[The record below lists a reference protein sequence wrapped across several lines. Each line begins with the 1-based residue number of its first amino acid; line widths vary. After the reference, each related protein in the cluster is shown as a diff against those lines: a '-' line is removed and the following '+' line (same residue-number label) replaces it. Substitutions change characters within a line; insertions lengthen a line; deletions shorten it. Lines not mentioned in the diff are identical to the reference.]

1 MFKNFTA
8 LALEIEGKLYHF
20 LCSPDS
26 PTTHIKEFCVQLLKL
41 AGQIE
46 DNAAAQA
53 KAVADAQA
61 SVPAPPEEENK
72 VVDAPQESPEQQ

>member
-8 LALEIEGKLYHF
+8 LAIEIEGKMYHF

-26 PTTHIKEFCVQLLKL
+26 PTTHIKEFCLQLLKL

-46 DNAAAQA
+46 DNAASQA

-61 SVPAPPEEENK
+61 QVPVPQTEENK
-72 VVDAPQESPEQQ
+72 VVDIPEV